1 MQRELILEVL
11 HVIDEQTQQITRA
24 ETLVQ
29 KYMDEEFTRAAA
41 AIDELP
47 GIAKISAQQI
57 VAEIGTDMGR
67 FPSADHLCSW
77 AGICPGNNESA
88 GKRKSG
94 KTNKGNRILKS
105 TLTQCAM
112 VAVKNKD
119 TFFYAQYQRL
129 LVRRG
134 KKKAVIAV
142 AHSMLIAIY
151 HVLSGSSFND
161 LGADYYNQFNTDK
174 KINSYL
180 KKLKSL
186 GWEPSSPAAIC

>member
-1 MQRELILEVL
+1 MR
-11 HVIDEQTQQITRA
+11 VIDEQTQQIARA
-24 ETLVQ
+24 EALVQ
-29 KYMDEEFTRAAA
+29 KYMDEEFSRAAS

-57 VAEIGTDMGR
+57 IAEIGTDMSR

-88 GKRKSG
+88 GKRRSG
-94 KTNKGNRILKS
+94 KTNKGNKILKS
-105 TLTQCAM
+105 TITQCAM

-129 LVRRG
+129 VVRRG
-134 KKKAVIAV
+134 KKKAIIAV

-151 HVLSGSSFND
+151 YVLQGHPYKD
-161 LGADYYNQFNTDK
+161 LGSGYYNQFNTEK
-174 KINSYL
+174 KTNSYL
-180 KKLKSL
+180 NKLKNL
-186 GWEPSSPAAIC
+186 GWEPPSPVASC